1 MPSQT
6 DKLLDKRLKED
17 PNDVLAKMRP
27 SANSANSAENN
38 ADRLLRDAH
47 ERLSAHGATS
57 ARSRRFICA

>member
-17 PNDVLAKMRP
+17 PNDVLAKMR
-27 SANSANSAENN
+27 SSANSAENN

-47 ERLSAHGATS
+47 ERLSAHGAIST
-57 ARSRRFICA
+57 RSRRFICA